1 MRERVA
7 HLRVTIGATGA
18 VLVAVTAI
26 GAVLGGATGATGAA
40 AGVALVLLSYVSSTL
55 AIAWADSIAP
65 KLVLGVGVG
74 MYVVKFSLFG
84 IMLVLVVM
92 AGWPGRVAM
101 AWGIVA
107 GVVAWTASQIWWTTR
122 RAYPNDRPYA
132 FIPPERPDAS
142 DEA

>member
-1 MRERVA
+1 MRQRVQ
-7 HLRVTIGATGA
+7 HLRVTTGVTGA
-18 VLVAVTAI
+18 VLVVMAAL
-26 GAVLGGATGATGAA
+26 GAVLGGGTGAAGAA
-40 AGVALVLLSYVSSTL
+40 AGVALVILSYVASTL
-55 AIAWADSIAP
+55 AIAWADSVAP

-74 MYVVKFSLFG
+74 MYVLKFSLFG

-107 GVVAWTASQIWWTTR
+107 GTLAWTASQIWWTTR

-132 FIPPERPDAS
+132 FIPPERPQAS
-142 DEA
+142 DE